1 MPSTT
6 NPIVPAKVWSES
18 VDLPKY
24 VDAKVLA
31 ANTSETYTIPDKAV
45 WALITADGG
54 FYIDYGAT
62 AAIPAADITDG
73 TSSFY
78 IPTGT
83 QVRVPAGVQVAVIS
97 SATRVI
103 TIACYPAA

>member
-1 MPSTT
+1 MATTT
-6 NPIVPAKVWSES
+6 NPVVPAKVWSES

-24 VDAKVLA
+24 TDAKVLA
-31 ANTSETYTIPDKAV
+31 ANVSETYTIPTNAV

-54 FYIDYGAT
+54 FYIDYGAS

-73 TSSFY
+73 TSAFY

-83 QVRVPAGVQVAVIS
+83 QVRVPGGVQIALIS
-97 SATRVI
+97 SANRVV
-103 TIACYPAA
+103 TIASYPA